1 MKVLISAILAVAL
14 LMGGGPLF
22 AAQKS
27 AETQVVAAEKV
38 NLNTASVEEL
48 QTLPGIGA
56 VKAERIVAQRTAK
69 PFAAVDDLTAVDGI
83 GQATLD
89 KIRHLITVK

>member
-1 MKVLISAILAVAL
+1 MKLIVSALLAVAL
-14 LMGGGPLF
+14 IMGGGPLV
-22 AAQKS
+22 AAQETAS
-27 AETQVVAAEKV
+27 TQVAAVGKI

-56 VKAERIVAQRTAK
+56 VKAEKIVAQRTAK

-89 KIRHLITVK
+89 KIRHLIVVD